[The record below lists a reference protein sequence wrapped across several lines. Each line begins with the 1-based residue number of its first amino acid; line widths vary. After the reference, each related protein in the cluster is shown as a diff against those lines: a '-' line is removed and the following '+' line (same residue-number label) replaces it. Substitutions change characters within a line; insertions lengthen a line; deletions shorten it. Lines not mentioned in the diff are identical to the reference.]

1 MAVGEGSN
9 KTPVYDYQILAHLIK
24 SYFLE
29 EKNKT
34 NENIPSQSIS
44 TSSK

>member
-1 MAVGEGSN
+1 MAGGEGSN

-34 NENIPSQSIS
+34 NENIPTQSIS